1 MPGDERHAV
10 STLCWTSAP
19 VADAEGHP
27 QMMCETDQ
35 RQLTQNHP
43 YTQAR
48 QDSGIP
54 YHLTISGERDDRHAM
69 EIPDN
74 IA

>member
-1 MPGDERHAV
+1 MPGVEHYAV
-10 STLCWTSAP
+10 STLCWTPAL
-19 VADAEGHP
+19 VADAEEHP
-27 QMMCETDQ
+27 QMMCKTGQ

-54 YHLTISGERDDRHAM
+54 SHLTLSGEHDDGHIM

-74 IA
+74 IT